1 MAMKRFSV
9 RDERLQEAIG
19 NVLQEQDLAGEGRL
33 ENLPVNLI
41 QVSPVNP
48 RQIGRI
54 APQDI
59 IAHREGRLKLDEEP
73 GEQANF
79 FKGIME
85 IAQSIETR
93 GLLQP
98 IVVKEDAG
106 GFQIL
111 IGERRYLAH
120 LLLGRERIRAII
132 RPSAEAMEE
141 RAIRLVE
148 NLQRE
153 DLKFQELIQAIEA
166 LDRLFQIQHGR
177 PMDSLELAAE
187 LHKHDSTCRRYLQIV
202 RGPADV
208 RAAIEQGKVTG
219 LRPALAL
226 LDIESP
232 EQRQQLL
239 ENLADGEATEAA
251 LKQTPV
257 PVALEPD
264 ASKRRGR
271 QRHQVNLGGVKKI
284 PIVKILLRSVLGQE
298 NYDQR
303 YESVNW
309 ENLDQVQAI
318 WDDFIKDLER
328 EAN

>member
-1 MAMKRFSV
+1 MATKRFSV

-48 RQIGRI
+48 RQVGRI

-59 IAHREGRLKLDEEP
+59 IAHREGRLKLGEES
-73 GEQANF
+73 GEQADF
-79 FKGIME
+79 FNGIVE

-141 RAIRLVE
+141 HAIRLVE

-153 DLKFQELIQAIEA
+153 DLKFQELIHAIEA
-166 LDRLFQIQHGR
+166 LDCLFHIRHGR

-187 LHKHDSTCRRYLQIV
+187 LHKHDSTCRRYLQVV

-219 LRPALAL
+219 LRPSLAL
-226 LDIESP
+226 LNIESP

-239 ENLADGEATEAA
+239 QKLADGEATEAA
-251 LKQTPV
+251 LKQAPA

-303 YESVNW
+303 YGSVNW